1 MTAEHDAQPS
11 VEDGYTTVRRRYI
24 SGLFIQGVG
33 GGLTSLTSSYL
44 IFHQTGRVA
53 LVALIVVMTNV
64 PQLLLAPVANRLAH
78 RLGGP
83 KLYVLCWT
91 ITYSLNLILFVLGL
105 TGHLTTFTLLA
116 WYLVQG
122 ATMGIGT
129 PSAGLVRTEI
139 SPRGD
144 SSGFNASATRAITS
158 ATMLGMVIGGAALA
172 VVSPAWIYLAAGL
185 SGIPVVLA
193 VLPVTRTSVADRT
206 TRHPRLSEARAAQR
220 SNREVRA
227 AFRFAVVIFVLSG
240 YTVTL
245 PSIASRIGERP
256 IILSSLQAAGVF
268 GGLFVVIG
276 VRLIHRR
283 STWLAVQRV
292 CVAVI
297 AVSILYLGW
306 VALRDHQPIWYL
318 ATAVLAI
325 IPLGF
330 ALNLDTA
337 ILNGAIQVAA
347 PVEARGPVL
356 TAFALVPVAAV
367 PLSQVIIGNLADLVS
382 LPFTLMV
389 VGGLTVV
396 LVLIPHRT
404 AARAAF
410 TALDDEHIFPESGLT
425 HTLEIGA
432 IEAAGVTIADQILGP
447 EITSI
452 EEREV

>member
-1 MTAEHDAQPS
+1 M
-11 VEDGYTTVRRRYI
+11 
-24 SGLFIQGVG
+24 
-33 GGLTSLTSSYL
+33 
-44 IFHQTGRVA
+44 
-53 LVALIVVMTNV
+53 
-64 PQLLLAPVANRLAH
+64 
-78 RLGGP
+78 
-83 KLYVLCWT
+83 
-91 ITYSLNLILFVLGL
+91 
-105 TGHLTTFTLLA
+105 
-116 WYLVQG
+116 
-122 ATMGIGT
+122 
-129 PSAGLVRTEI
+129 
-139 SPRGD
+139 
-144 SSGFNASATRAITS
+144 
-158 ATMLGMVIGGAALA
+158 
-172 VVSPAWIYLAAGL
+172 
-185 SGIPVVLA
+185 
-193 VLPVTRTSVADRT
+193 
-206 TRHPRLSEARAAQR
+206 
-220 SNREVRA
+220 
-227 AFRFAVVIFVLSG
+227 
-240 YTVTL
+240 
-245 PSIASRIGERP
+245 
-256 IILSSLQAAGVF
+256 F

-367 PLSQVIIGNLADLVS
+367 PLSQVIIGNLADLV
-382 LPFTLMV
+382 V